1 MISWWGTLDR
11 PVQVVLAAVLV
22 LCAVP
27 PATNVSPGMKG
38 YALVLVVLAVVTLW
52 LRERPVVAAP
62 LTSVETLVVGGFI
75 GWVAVGVLRAGDRLD
90 VALVATLLAALVLAC
105 PWALARRVSADAAVT
120 TVIAVCAAAVLGSV
134 VAAWVV
140 PLVTGHWVWLRPGLP
155 LGGASNNSLGLTL
168 ALAGALVGARRW
180 PALRWHWW
188 GVAALAGLLLI
199 QSVSRAGWVMGLVVL
214 VAAAQLHRHWD
225 SRHVVAAGGSVA
237 VVAVAGLAWLRG
249 PSFLIDAARWDNTAR
264 GLDAWWSSPGSVLFG
279 HGSFRV
285 WPWLAT
291 ERDWATESVRGTMLQ
306 DGPWGRLLYHAHST
320 YADVLV
326 EHGLVGLA
334 LLLAVL
340 WLVCR
345 RCIREIRQR
354 GALAL
359 VAVAVLLALPAMAV
373 ELYLLRSFPSALL
386 WWAAV
391 LAVGRGTPGVHRET
405 QGTHADQGSNGGQ
418 DRDRAGDQQ
427 PGREDLEGEAH
438 QAHGRSRPDEVTHLA
453 P

>member
-1 MISWWGTLDR
+1 MISWWGALDR

-38 YALVLVVLAVVTLW
+38 YALVLVVLTVVTLW

-75 GWVAVGVLRAGDRLD
+75 GWVCLGVLRAGDRWD
-90 VALVATLLAALVLAC
+90 VALVATLLAVLTLIC
-105 PWALARRVSADAAVT
+105 PWALERRVSADAAVT
-120 TVIAVCAAAVLGSV
+120 ALIALCAAAVLGSV

-140 PLVTGHWVWLRPGLP
+140 PLVTGNWVWLRPGLP
-155 LGGASNNSLGLTL
+155 LGGASNNSVGLTL
-168 ALAGALVGARRW
+168 ALAGTLAGARRW
-180 PALRWHWW
+180 PDLRWHWW
-188 GVAALAGLLLI
+188 AVAMLAGLLVI

-225 SRHVVAAGGSVA
+225 SRRVVAAGGSVA
-237 VVAVAGLAWLRG
+237 VVALAALAWLRG
-249 PSFLIDAARWDNTAR
+249 PSFLVDAARWDNTAR

-279 HGSFRV
+279 HGSMRV

-291 ERDWATESVRGTMLQ
+291 ERDWAAESVSGTMLH
-306 DGPWGRLLYHAHST
+306 DGSWGRLLYHSHST
-320 YADVLV
+320 YANVLV

-334 LLLAVL
+334 LLLAMI
-340 WLVCR
+340 WLVVR

-354 GALAL
+354 GPLAL

-391 LAVGRGTPGVHRET
+391 LAVGRGTPGVDCET
-405 QGTHADQGSNGGQ
+405 QGTHADQGSNGAQ
-418 DRDRAGDQQ
+418 DRDRAGGQQ
-427 PGREDLEGEAH
+427 PGRENLEGEA
-438 QAHGRSRPDEVTHLA
+438 QQPHGRSRPDEVAHL
-453 P
+453 PP